1 MTNDDNRPITQLG
14 NDALENESPTDW
26 YSRNV
31 LELMEQFQNKKS
43 RIESAL
49 EEALKAAGSDKTKV
63 IRAEKQHDKSMSK
76 LKRDY
81 TDRTQ
86 QLLEGW
92 KKREEATEE
101 LN

>member
-14 NDALENESPTDW
+14 NDALKNESPTDW

-31 LELMEQFQNKKS
+31 LELMEQFQSKKS
-43 RIESAL
+43 LIESEL
-49 EEALKAAGSDKTKV
+49 DEALKAADSDTTKV
-63 IRAEKQHDKSMSK
+63 SGAEKQYDKSMSE
-76 LKRDY
+76 LQLDY
-81 TDRTQ
+81 TDRAK

-92 KKREEATEE
+92 KKRMEATEE